1 MDSPSDWVRLIQV
14 GINSIPAR
22 RRWTAGFGVL
32 LLVGAIVLC
41 YLIERRLT
49 VEPASAISAE
59 WIGTVWDAKLLL
71 MAATLLLSILG
82 WLAVVIYALFRNR

>member
-1 MDSPSDWVRLIQV
+1 MGSTDSGGDKINPRAATLDCRF
-14 GINSIPAR
+14 GI
-22 RRWTAGFGVL
+22 L

-41 YLIERRLT
+41 YLIERRIA
-49 VEPASAISAE
+49 VDPASAVSAE

-82 WLAVVIYALFRNR
+82 WLTMVIYALFRDR